1 MRGEAMVARIA
12 AICLLVTA
20 TPALAQQFPD
30 AAVVT
35 KGQVTYLRYCVA
47 CHGKTAR
54 GDGPLATELQVGM
67 PDLTTLA
74 ARNGGKYPY
83 DRVVMVVEK
92 GDILRGHVVQ
102 DMPAW
107 GDAFKKTAG
116 TEEPTVGAAI
126 RNLANY
132 LWSVQR

>member
-1 MRGEAMVARIA
+1 MRSEARVARIA
-12 AICLLVTA
+12 AICFLVTA
-20 TPALAQQFPD
+20 TPALAQHVPD
-30 AAVVT
+30 AAPVT
-35 KGQVTYLRYCVA
+35 KGQVTYLRYCVS
-47 CHGKTAR
+47 CHGQTAR

-92 GDILRGHVVQ
+92 GDIVRGHVIQ

-107 GDAFKKTAG
+107 GEAFKKTAG
-116 TEEPTVGAAI
+116 TEEPTVDAAI

-132 LWSVQR
+132 IGSLQR